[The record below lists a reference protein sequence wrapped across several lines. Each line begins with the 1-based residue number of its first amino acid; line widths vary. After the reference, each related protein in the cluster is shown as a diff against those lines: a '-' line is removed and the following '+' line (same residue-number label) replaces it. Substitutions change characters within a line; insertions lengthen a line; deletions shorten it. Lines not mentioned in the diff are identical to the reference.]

1 MTSNVIESRTSC
13 ESRRVVV
20 TLIMCRQCLEPG
32 LEGLA
37 GLAEVFIQLGMGLE
51 ALHILESLILGRGS
65 VEWTGPI
72 DLM

>member
-1 MTSNVIESRTSC
+1 
-13 ESRRVVV
+13 
-20 TLIMCRQCLEPG
+20 MCRQCLEPG